1 MKLER
6 QNQFDKTLQ
15 VRVPKT
21 FVDELDEAATRRMVN
36 RTDYIRMALQDRLW
50 RRSSPD
56 LMSKAE
62 NTAGKQRGKP
72 FQKGQSGNPDGRPKG
87 SRNATTLALENLL
100 DGQATALTQKAIDLA
115 LAGDMA
121 ALRLCL
127 DRILPPRKD
136 RPVTFTLPPIDSA
149 QDAAATVS
157 AVLAA
162 VAAGDLT
169 PTDAG
174 EISKLIEAYVKALET
189 AELAERLERLER
201 MTSQ

>member
-1 MKLER
+1 
-6 QNQFDKTLQ
+6 
-15 VRVPKT
+15 
-21 FVDELDEAATRRMVN
+21 
-36 RTDYIRMALQDRLW
+36 
-50 RRSSPD
+50 
-56 LMSKAE
+56 MSEAE

-72 FQKGQSGNPDGRPKG
+72 FQKGQSGNPDGRPRG
-87 SRNATTLALENLL
+87 SRNVTTLALEALL

-115 LAGDMA
+115 LTGDMP

-136 RPVTFTLPPIDSA
+136 RPVTFTLPPINGA

-162 VAAGDLT
+162 VADGDLT
-169 PTDAG
+169 PADAG
-174 EISKLIEAYVKALET
+174 EISKLIESYVKAFET

>member
-1 MKLER
+1 LE
-6 QNQFDKTLQ
+6 T
-15 VRVPKT
+15 
-21 FVDELDEAATRRMVN
+21 
-36 RTDYIRMALQDRLW
+36 
-50 RRSSPD
+50 
-56 LMSKAE
+56 
-62 NTAGKQRGKP
+62 
-72 FQKGQSGNPDGRPKG
+72 
-87 SRNATTLALENLL
+87 LL

-115 LAGDMA
+115 LAGDMQ

-136 RPVTFTLPPIDSA
+136 RPVTFTLPPITSA

-169 PTDAG
+169 PADAG
-174 EISKLIEAYVKALET
+174 EISKLIEAYVKAFET

>member
-1 MKLER
+1 MSQSK
-6 QNQFDKTLQ
+6 
-15 VRVPKT
+15 PPSP
-21 FVDELDEAATRRMVN
+21 AAEKASTRF
-36 RTDYIRMALQDRLW
+36 
-50 RRSSPD
+50 
-56 LMSKAE
+56 
-62 NTAGKQRGKP
+62 KP
-72 FQKGQSGNPDGRPKG
+72 GQSGNPAGKPKG
-87 SRNATTLALENLL
+87 TRNATTLALETLL

-136 RPVTFTLPPIDSA
+136 RPVTFTLPAITSA

-162 VAAGDLT
+162 VAAGEIT
-169 PTDAG
+169 PADAG
-174 EISKLIEAYVKALET
+174 EISKLIEAYVKAFET